1 MKGWKDLK
9 CPDVEL
15 LEISSFLDKLEKNQ
29 MIYSGMADGDRTD
42 WLIEGVLAKGW
53 NMVVSGASG
62 CGKSVFVMDMCMHL
76 LSGKTWLGFKVQ
88 RVKRVLVFQ
97 CENPSDVVLKRLSLS
112 MRHVDLT
119 KEEVTKG
126 HIVTRKTQM
135 YDIENH
141 KDQES
146 IIKIAKRFDPDLII
160 FDSLS
165 KYHSSDEKDPTEMT
179 WVMDCFDKL
188 RSRLWSSLAII
199 IIHHDGHNGR
209 ERGATS
215 IKSWPEVFIG
225 INGKS
230 GREQK
235 IGFRKSRATVWPDGF
250 KVKGINYTFAR
261 INGKASQEYPVAK
274 ILRKHFPKG
283 CNKGQLKQLLIKKI
297 DLPRR
302 KAEDAIELAIDSGQ
316 VYETINPRNK
326 REKLIKA

>member
-1 MKGWKDLK
+1 
-9 CPDVEL
+9 
-15 LEISSFLDKLEKNQ
+15 
-29 MIYSGMADGDRTD
+29 MIYPGMADGGRTE

-62 CGKSVFVMDMCMHL
+62 SGKSVFVMDMCMHL

-97 CENPSDVVLKRLSLS
+97 CENPSDIVIERLSLS
-112 MRHVDLT
+112 MRHFDLT

-126 HIVTRKTQM
+126 HIITRKTQM
-135 YDIENH
+135 YDIENL

-165 KYHSSDEKDPTEMT
+165 KYHRSDEKDPTQMT
-179 WVMDCFDKL
+179 WVTECFDTL

-215 IKSWPEVFIG
+215 IKGWPEIYIG
-225 INGKS
+225 INGKA
-230 GREQK
+230 GKEQK
-235 IGFRKSRATVWPDGF
+235 IAFRKSRATVWPDGF
-250 KVKGINYTFAR
+250 KVKGINYTFTR
-261 INGKASQEYPVAK
+261 INGKTSQEYPVAK
-274 ILRKHFPKG
+274 ILKKHSPKG
-283 CNKGQLKQLLIKKI
+283 CNKSQLHALLVKKI
-297 DLPRR
+297 GLSRR
-302 KAEDAIELAIDSGQ
+302 KADDAIESAIVNGE
-316 VYETINPRNK
+316 VYETKNPQNK
-326 REKLIKA
+326 REKIIKA